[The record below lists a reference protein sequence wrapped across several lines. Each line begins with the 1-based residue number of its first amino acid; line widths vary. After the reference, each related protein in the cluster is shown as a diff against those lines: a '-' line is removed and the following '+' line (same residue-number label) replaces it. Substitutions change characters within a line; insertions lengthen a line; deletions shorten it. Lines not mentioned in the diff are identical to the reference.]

1 MGLGT
6 LLRLGWDRLSAAILI
21 GVGAVAVILG
31 WIGVS
36 GADLPSKQ
44 LPYLVSGG
52 IGGLYIL
59 GVAAVLWL
67 SGDLR
72 DEWSRLGEIKTMLSG
87 LAATDVDPEVL
98 AQVEP
103 LRTDQGH
110 GARGVTAQAR

>member
-1 MGLGT
+1 MRLGT

-21 GVGAVAVILG
+21 AVGAVAVVLG

-72 DEWSRLGEIKTMLSG
+72 DEWSRLGEIKTVLGALAETDLVDEGG
-87 LAATDVDPEVL
+87 LGV
-98 AQVEP
+98 VEP
-103 LRTDQGH
+103 LRPEQSPGVAA
-110 GARGVTAQAR
+110 GAR

>member
-1 MGLGT
+1 MRLGT
-6 LLRLGWDRLSAAILI
+6 LVRLGWDRLSAAILI
-21 GVGAVAVILG
+21 AVGAGAVILG

-59 GVAAVLWL
+59 GVAALLWL

-72 DEWSRLGEIKTMLSG
+72 DEWSRLGEIKTMLG
-87 LAATDVDPEVL
+87 ALAGSDLVDPEGL
-98 AQVEP
+98 AVVEP
-103 LRTDQGH
+103 LRPEPTPDVV
-110 GARGVTAQAR
+110 ASVR

>member
-1 MGLGT
+1 MRLGT

-21 GVGAVAVILG
+21 AVGAVAVILG
-31 WIGVS
+31 WMGVS

-72 DEWSRLGEIKTMLSG
+72 DEWSRLGEIKTMLG
-87 LAATDVDPEVL
+87 ALAGTDLVDGEVL
-98 AQVEP
+98 GVVEP
-103 LRTDQGH
+103 LRPEQAPGVAA
-110 GARGVTAQAR
+110 GAR

>member
-1 MGLGT
+1 M
-6 LLRLGWDRLSAAILI
+6 
-21 GVGAVAVILG
+21 
-31 WIGVS
+31 S

-72 DEWSRLGEIKTMLSG
+72 DEWSRLGEIKTVLG
-87 LAATDVDPEVL
+87 ALAGTDLVDEGSLGV
-98 AQVEP
+98 VEP
-103 LRTDQGH
+103 LRPEQSPGVAA
-110 GARGVTAQAR
+110 GAR

>member
-1 MGLGT
+1 MQLGT
-6 LLRLGWDRLSAAILI
+6 LLRLGWDRLSATILI
-21 GVGAVAVILG
+21 GIGAVAVILG

-59 GVAAVLWL
+59 GVGALFWL

-87 LAATDVDPEVL
+87 LASSDVDPEVL

-103 LRTDQGH
+103 LRTDQH
-110 GARGVTAQAR
+110 HDSRGVAAQAR

>member
-1 MGLGT
+1 MRLGT
-6 LLRLGWDRLSAAILI
+6 LVRLGWDRLSAAILI
-21 GVGAVAVILG
+21 AAGAVAVILG

-59 GVAAVLWL
+59 GVAALLWL

-72 DEWSRLGEIKTMLSG
+72 DEWSRLGEIKTMLG
-87 LAATDVDPEVL
+87 ALAETDLVDREALGV
-98 AQVEP
+98 VEP
-103 LRTDQGH
+103 LRTEQQAPGVAAA
-110 GARGVTAQAR
+110 AR

>member
-1 MGLGT
+1 MRLGT
-6 LLRLGWDRLSAAILI
+6 LVRLGWDRLSAAILI
-21 GVGAVAVILG
+21 AIGAVAVILG

-59 GVAAVLWL
+59 GVAALLWL

-72 DEWSRLGEIKTMLSG
+72 DEWSRLGEIKAMLSA
-87 LAATDVDPEVL
+87 LAGTDLVDPEGLGV
-98 AQVEP
+98 VEP
-103 LRTDQGH
+103 LRTEQPAPGVAA
-110 GARGVTAQAR
+110 GAR

>member
-1 MGLGT
+1 MRLGT

-21 GVGAVAVILG
+21 AVGAVAVILG

-59 GVAAVLWL
+59 GVAALLWL

-72 DEWSRLGEIKTMLSG
+72 DEWSRLGEIKTMLG
-87 LAATDVDPEVL
+87 ALAGTDLVDPERL
-98 AQVEP
+98 AVVEP
-103 LRTDQGH
+103 LQTEQTPDVVAS
-110 GARGVTAQAR
+110 AR

>member
-1 MGLGT
+1 MRLGT
-6 LLRLGWDRLSAAILI
+6 LVRLGWDRLSAAVLI
-21 GVGAVAVILG
+21 AVGAVAVILG

-72 DEWSRLGEIKTMLSG
+72 DEWSRLGEIKTMLG
-87 LAATDVDPEVL
+87 ALAGTDLVDPEVL
-98 AQVEP
+98 GVVEP
-103 LRTDQGH
+103 LRTEPAPGVAAS
-110 GARGVTAQAR
+110 AR

>member
-1 MGLGT
+1 MRLGT
-6 LLRLGWDRLSAAILI
+6 LIRVGWDRLSAAVLI
-21 GVGAVAVILG
+21 AVGAVAVILG

-59 GVAAVLWL
+59 GVGAMLWL

-72 DEWSRLGEIKTMLSG
+72 DEWSRLGEIKTMLGALSD
-87 LAATDVDPEVL
+87 TDLVDTEVL
-98 AQVEP
+98 GVVEP
-103 LRTDQGH
+103 RRPEP
-110 GARGVTAQAR
+110 ARGGAARAR

>member
-1 MGLGT
+1 MQLGT
-6 LLRLGWDRLSAAILI
+6 MLRLGWDRLSAAILI

-59 GVAAVLWL
+59 GVGALFWL

-72 DEWSRLGEIKTMLSG
+72 DEWSRLGEIKTMLGG
-87 LAATDVDPEVL
+87 LASTDLVDSEVL
-98 AQVEP
+98 GQVEP
-103 LRTDQGH
+103 LRAAQPH
-110 GARGVTAQAR
+110 GVSARAR

>member
-1 MGLGT
+1 MRLGT
-6 LLRLGWDRLSAAILI
+6 LIRLGWDRLSAAILI
-21 GVGAVAVILG
+21 AVGAVAVILG

-59 GVAAVLWL
+59 GVAALLWL

-72 DEWSRLGEIKTMLSG
+72 DEWSRLGEIKTMLGTLSG
-87 LAATDVDPEVL
+87 TGTDLVDTEVL
-98 AQVEP
+98 GVVEP
-103 LRTDQGH
+103 LRTEPAPGVA
-110 GARGVTAQAR
+110 ARAR

>member
-1 MGLGT
+1 MRLGT
-6 LLRLGWDRLSAAILI
+6 LLRLGWDRLSATILI
-21 GVGAVAVILG
+21 GIGAVAVILG

-59 GVAAVLWL
+59 GVAAMLWV

-72 DEWSRLGEIKTMLSG
+72 DEWSRLGEIKTLLSG
-87 LAATDVDPEVL
+87 LAATDLVDAEVL
-98 AQVEP
+98 GRIEP
-103 LRTDQGH
+103 VRTDRTSDVAVS
-110 GARGVTAQAR
+110 AR

>member
-1 MGLGT
+1 
-6 LLRLGWDRLSAAILI
+6 
-21 GVGAVAVILG
+21 VAVILG

-36 GADLPSKQ
+36 GGDLPSKQ

-87 LAATDVDPEVL
+87 LTATDLVDSEVL

-103 LRTDQGH
+103 LRFDQAH
-110 GARGVTAQAR
+110 DAPGVTARAR

>member
-1 MGLGT
+1 MRLGT
-6 LLRLGWDRLSAAILI
+6 LVRLGWDRLSAAILVA
-21 GVGAVAVILG
+21 VGAIAVILG

-72 DEWSRLGEIKTMLSG
+72 DEWSRLGEIKTMLG
-87 LAATDVDPEVL
+87 ALAGTELVDAEVL
-98 AQVEP
+98 GVVEP
-103 LRTDQGH
+103 LRTEPAPGVAA
-110 GARGVTAQAR
+110 GAR